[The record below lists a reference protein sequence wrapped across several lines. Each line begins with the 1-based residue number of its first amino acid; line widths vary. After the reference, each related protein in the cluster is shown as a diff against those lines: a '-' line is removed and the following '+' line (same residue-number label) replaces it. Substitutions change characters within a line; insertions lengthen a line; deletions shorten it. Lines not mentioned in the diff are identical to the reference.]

1 MATLLDP
8 DRSVTAPGRGL
19 LTVLLIG
26 QAMATT
32 DGSILVILANSIR
45 HDLPASDIG
54 RRLIVA
60 GYLFAFAVLVV
71 TGARLGDRWGRATPR
86 PSPRSPRPRRRW
98 PRWSAS
104 PGSAGCT

>member
-45 HDLPASDIG
+45 HDRAAAGRGGQLRRDRRAVPDGPARRRAGPG
-54 RRLIVA
+54 R
-60 GYLFAFAVLVV
+60 FA
-71 TGARLGDRWGRATPR
+71 
-86 PSPRSPRPRRRW
+86 PRRWR
-98 PRWSAS
+98 PA
-104 PGSAGCT
+104 